1 MSGNFEAVE
10 ESVKGIQQE
19 NDKSGLPF
27 SERFCGHM
35 LGTEQKPGKES
46 SPTCWPRGCG
56 S

>member
-1 MSGNFEAVE
+1 MSRNFEVSGE
-10 ESVKGIQQE
+10 PVKGIQQ

-27 SERFCGHM
+27 SERVCGHM